1 MVIASKFPTS
11 EAVLFRVT
19 WADNDG
25 GKMIRWGWRV
35 KIRQAVKNISSPHDA
50 HALSG
55 SRRPVRVETQGG
67 SVPPGQGRRS
77 TDDTACGMSVC
88 GRRLVRAWGVGRA
101 AVWASETM
109 RDRRR
114 SVPAVLFDDGRYPA
128 LQEVP

>member
-1 MVIASKFPTS
+1 MGLEGEDTADGQKTSPAPT
-11 EAVLFRVT
+11 T
-19 WADNDG
+19 P
-25 GKMIRWGWRV
+25 M
-35 KIRQAVKNISSPHDA
+35 
-50 HALSG
+50 ALSG

-77 TDDTACGMSVC
+77 TDDTACELSVF

-101 AVWASETM
+101 TVWASETM

-114 SVPAVLFDDGRYPA
+114 SVPAVLVDDGRYPA